1 MTAEQIFYDRMD
13 LPDGSI
19 IEMVI
24 WKLPAPVLGGR
35 HSLKYRLYYGRN
47 GERLIGYDNE
57 RGKGDHRHLG
67 SLEEPYLFTTVE
79 ALVSDFIAQVKQ
91 ERGES

>member
-24 WKLPAPVLGGR
+24 WKLPAPVLGSR